1 MVASRHPRGGG
12 VKPGIYLLDLDAHG
26 RESVRARTAVLAV
39 RLAERDASI
48 VRGTLVKV
56 RRIFDHRGPIKL
68 PEPVLAKVVASR
80 MEIEEGEEPCVDTV
94 YHLRLPHPVKGYDT
108 GWKAYGR
115 SYTVG

>member
-1 MVASRHPRGGG
+1 MR
-12 VKPGIYLLDLDAHG
+12 PGIYLLDLDTHR
-26 RESVRARTAVLAV
+26 REALRVPTAVLAV
-39 RLAERDASI
+39 RMAERDASV

-56 RRIFDHRGPIKL
+56 SRIFDHRGPVRL
-68 PEPVLAKVVASR
+68 PQPVLAKVVASR
-80 MEIEEGEEPCVDTV
+80 MEIEEGDEPCIDTV